1 MKLNL
6 ADIPINIMDGI
17 DKSPK
22 VFAGVALVAFGLGL
36 SSAFYQSPEGI
47 WAMAA
52 VLAIELGVA
61 WFLGK
66 PKK

>member
-1 MKLNL
+1 MKLNI
-6 ADIPINIMDGI
+6 ADIPINVMDGVE
-17 DKSPK
+17 KHPK

-52 VLAIELGVA
+52 VLGLETLTA
-61 WFLGK
+61 WFIGR
-66 PKK
+66 PK